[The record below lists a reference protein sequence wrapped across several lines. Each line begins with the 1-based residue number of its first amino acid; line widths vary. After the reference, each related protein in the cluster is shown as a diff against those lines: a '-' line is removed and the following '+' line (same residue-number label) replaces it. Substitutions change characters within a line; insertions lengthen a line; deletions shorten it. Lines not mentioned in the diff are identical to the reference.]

1 MAYYNQ
7 LNDVYSNFLMNI
19 EYSNN
24 PEIREISDSRHVRLK
39 ESFKT
44 QMARLIQSTREIL
57 DIHNNLLFQWE
68 RINRQSVD
76 VHSFLSIFSLFI
88 SLLSP
93 YVYYSA
99 VLTLCCNYLNALR
112 FPAMLT
118 PRKMTSTV
126 FAHFVEAYSRVG
138 SSTHTST
145 HVVFDVLATPI
156 KRVEGRGGVERRSCS
171 TCST

>member
-93 YVYYSA
+93 
-99 VLTLCCNYLNALR
+99 
-112 FPAMLT
+112 
-118 PRKMTSTV
+118 
-126 FAHFVEAYSRVG
+126 
-138 SSTHTST
+138 
-145 HVVFDVLATPI
+145 
-156 KRVEGRGGVERRSCS
+156 
-171 TCST
+171 